1 MDEPASKREA
11 LAAGGLGGQH
21 WTHRRTC
28 MSVGTR
34 GANTDPDALAEF
46 RSFSLDERSGF
57 KCQQL
62 TVAMSGWAVEC
73 ILSHDPGF
81 SRHA

>member
-1 MDEPASKREA
+1 
-11 LAAGGLGGQH
+11 
-21 WTHRRTC
+21 